1 MYPPFRVSTLFV
13 TFHDL
18 GSHGAYGLKNVKILQ
33 LVLNPPGINPSFHI
47 PLRFR
52 LEVMWKQTGIATTVL
67 GASGCESSVDFSST
81 SFVPRTS
88 PCPVGALTA
97 TGYASEAVLPQG
109 CQWRSIHRYTDRLDC
124 SDQCQER
131 YQTRALVHEHV
142 GRTWHSRT

>member
-33 LVLNPPGINPSFHI
+33 LVFNPPGIKPSFQI
-47 PLRFR
+47 PRRFR

-67 GASGCESSVDFSST
+67 GANGCESSVDFSST
-81 SFVPRTS
+81 SLFPRTS

-97 TGYASEAVLPQG
+97 TGYRISPSAGMSVAVDTPLHRQVGLFRSMSGKIPNAST
-109 CQWRSIHRYTDRLDC
+109 C
-124 SDQCQER
+124 
-131 YQTRALVHEHV
+131 
-142 GRTWHSRT
+142 SRTRRPYLAQ

>member
-1 MYPPFRVSTLFV
+1 MYPPFRVSTLLV

-33 LVLNPPGINPSFHI
+33 LVLIPPGIKPSFQI
-47 PLRFR
+47 PRRFR

-67 GASGCESSVDFSST
+67 GANGCESSVDLSST
-81 SFVPRTS
+81 SLFPRMS

-97 TGYASEAVLPQG
+97 TGY
-109 CQWRSIHRYTDRLDC
+109 RSSPSSGMSVYTDRLDC
-124 SDQCQER
+124 SDQCRER
-131 YQTRALVHEHV
+131 YRTRAPVHEHV

>member
-1 MYPPFRVSTLFV
+1 MYPPFRVSTLLV

-33 LVLNPPGINPSFHI
+33 LVLIPPGIKPSFQI
-47 PLRFR
+47 PRMFR

-67 GASGCESSVDFSST
+67 GANGCESSVDLSST
-81 SFVPRTS
+81 SLFPRMS

-97 TGYASEAVLPQG
+97 TGYRTVLPQG

-124 SDQCQER
+124 SDQCRER
-131 YQTRALVHEHV
+131 YRTRAPVHEHV